1 MARLEDEYYQF
12 KQFVGQLSAK
22 GQDTMNRLIDRTF
35 TLSSSHK
42 NALWNVIGG
51 GIFNCVATVLIFQV
65 SLSFAFGAT
74 LFYAGASYLRSYL
87 VRKFIA

>member
-1 MARLEDEYYQF
+1 MVKLEDVYYQF
-12 KQFVGQLSAK
+12 KQFVEQLRAK
-22 GQDTMNRLIDRTF
+22 VATTISHLKDRKF

-51 GIFNCVATVLIFQV
+51 GIFNCLATVFIFQV

-74 LFYAGASYLRSYL
+74 LFYAAASYLRSYL
-87 VRKFIA
+87 VRRFVA